1 MDKPA
6 HGHTDFGKVNDQKP
20 HGVWD
25 RRGGVV
31 RIYGGAQAQE
41 SEQEKG
47 QASSY

>member
-1 MDKPA
+1 M
-6 HGHTDFGKVNDQKP
+6 GFGIE
-20 HGVWD
+20 GVGW
-25 RRGGVV
+25 V